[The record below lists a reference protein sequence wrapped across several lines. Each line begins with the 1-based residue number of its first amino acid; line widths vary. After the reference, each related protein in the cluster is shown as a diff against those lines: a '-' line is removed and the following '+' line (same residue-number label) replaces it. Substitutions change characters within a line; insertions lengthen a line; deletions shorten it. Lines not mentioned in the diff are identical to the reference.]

1 MFSLH
6 RKYSDGTCVRDYLH
20 VLDLA
25 RGHTRA
31 LEVLAD
37 DSTIFDNCPTEAH
50 FKAYNLGKG
59 KGQSVLQIVEAMR
72 KATGFDYQYEF
83 APRRCV
89 IIILHSE
96 VSETDVNI
104 LLCRRGDVPDL
115 TADPTLAEKELNFKA
130 PADLETMCKDLWN
143 WQSKNPYGYDE
154 APAKENGSL

>member
-1 MFSLH
+1 MSVPYLPSYSSLNVQ
-6 RKYSDGTCVRDYLH
+6 KYSDGTCVRDYLH

-89 IIILHSE
+89 MIIVLSE
-96 VSETDVNI
+96 VSR
-104 LLCRRGDVPDL
+104 L
-115 TADPTLAEKELNFKA
+115 
-130 PADLETMCKDLWN
+130 M
-143 WQSKNPYGYDE
+143 
-154 APAKENGSL
+154 